1 MPMLKKYTEVAHGQE
16 LKVTASSE
24 ALKFILD
31 YSKSLEV
38 KKSKNKKK
46 SILIHLN

>member
-1 MPMLKKYTEVAHGQE
+1 MVNKYP
-16 LKVTASSE
+16 KVLPSKNESQMAPSIK

-38 KKSKNKKK
+38 KSKENTKVMY
-46 SILIHLN
+46 LLN